1 MSIEHTQAQSQVSD
15 PFSYLYPHEFIRLTT
30 FRKNGV
36 AVSTAV
42 WFANDNGK
50 LYVTTTSTAGKIQR
64 IRNSGRVL
72 VAPCDRTGQVLA
84 GKEIEAQAHELSV
97 EEHEHAFATLSK
109 KYGPQFVTIAS
120 RAPET
125 TQRTYFVIEPLQEQ

>member
-1 MSIEHTQAQSQVSD
+1 VSIEHAEAQSQISD

-50 LYVTTTSTAGKIQR
+50 LYVTTTSTAGKIKR
-64 IRNSGRVL
+64 IRNSSRVL
-72 VAPCDRTGQVLA
+72 VAPCDRTGQILA

-97 EEHEHAFATLSK
+97 AEHKHAFATLSK

-125 TQRTYFVIEPLQEQ
+125 AQRTYFVIEPLQEH